1 MSSFF
6 ADVIIYLL
14 LVIGVGFSG
23 IGVIGLLLFPDIR
36 SRRFTSFRAALIGL
50 SATGSAVIIYG
61 LYQFNATSRSPYLV
75 MVLHALTLI
84 AMVFAANLLLS
95 REILEHAIPG
105 NACDVSG
112 SENSGKAM
120 EQKK

>member
-14 LVIGVGFSG
+14 LIAGVGFSG

-36 SRRFTSFRAALIGL
+36 SRRFTAFRAALIGL
-50 SATGSAVIIYG
+50 SATGSSVIVYCV
-61 LYQFNATSRSPYLV
+61 YQFYATSRSPYLA
-75 MVLHALTLI
+75 MLLHALILI
-84 AMVFAANLLLS
+84 AMVFAANLFLS
-95 REILEHAIPG
+95 REILDRAIPK
-105 NACDVSG
+105 NSCEISG
-112 SENSGKAM
+112 PENSGKAM